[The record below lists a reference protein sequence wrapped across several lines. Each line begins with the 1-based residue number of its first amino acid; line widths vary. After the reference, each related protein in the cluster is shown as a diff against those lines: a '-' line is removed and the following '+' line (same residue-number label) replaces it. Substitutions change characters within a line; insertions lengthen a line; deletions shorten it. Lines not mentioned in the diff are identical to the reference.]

1 MRDLTRPFV
10 LVAPSVAAASEL
22 PRRLASAGRALVLYR
37 FPEPGPDHYRSGL
50 LDLARALAEPVL
62 LGRGLRAW
70 DYGHDTRLA
79 AKLLAG
85 DAEGGF
91 PLPPDVPRGPV
102 AAALA
107 RTLAELRLARVPPER
122 LEALAGR
129 ADVGADDAPRLRT
142 LARLFRAFSVERE
155 GKVADPA
162 SVLAAAH
169 EALGRADWL
178 KGAEILIVDDLEL
191 DEGEKEFLS
200 ALARAFPVRLLRR
213 EMPPSLLASSF
224 RAWAGKEGIVESA
237 WEDTPLALL
246 APPPLPAGLARV
258 RGGLFEP
265 PSGTP
270 ADDDSVEL
278 VTGPG
283 EAAEARAIARRL
295 LREAARGVPF
305 EEMAVL
311 LPRPDPYAPLFTDL
325 LGRLGIP
332 HQLHPSLPLRFGR
345 CARSLLLL
353 FRSRGLARQA
363 VMELLTFA
371 PIPFEIMLGEAVRAW
386 PSRWDQVSRD
396 AQIVSGL
403 ERWIIGLRSFAEL
416 EREGAGLDA
425 NPDRAERRLRTAAD
439 AEALLRMVELLALEL
454 DALSGEATWREW
466 SERLK
471 GVCERWVAPRGD
483 PDREREAVLRVLTEL
498 SGLSTIDA
506 RVAWSEVEAVVETR
520 FERKRLPLDPPGSG
534 AVHVGALDA
543 LAGLPF
549 RVVAIPGLGEGGY
562 PGVLRP
568 DPFLLD
574 PEREAL
580 AEAAPPPSAAP
591 PARKKTAGKAQLSLF
606 AEPGPARSGGALVTT
621 QDRLLEARRLFQR
634 AVGQARERLIL
645 TYPRADPRSGR
656 ERLPSLFFVAAASAR
671 AGRALSGSELEGLVR
686 EDVPDSLDAALDPGE
701 RDRLRVREGGQ
712 PAAEAIATGSIFFR
726 QSRWAVRGRWSNRLT
741 IYDGLLADLPEEARR
756 KLDPLSASGPI
767 SASRLATFSRCGFMY
782 LLQYVLRL
790 EPALEP
796 EERKRL
802 EPLERGDLFHRVAE
816 RFLRECRDRGELP
829 LQDAEATRTR
839 LIEMA
844 EEALAAHV
852 AGSPPRF
859 TLLWEREKT
868 RFRQTL
874 LGWLAREAAGNERA
888 MPAHFEVSF
897 GMGQSPSGG
906 EPHAPAPLTF
916 DLGDGRMLRMSGKI
930 DRIDR
935 RPDGTLV
942 LRDYKTGKAPK
953 DELGIFRGGKQL
965 QVPFYILAAAQL
977 FPDAPVVEAFL
988 DYVDGGRQVAVDP
1001 DVVRSEGFRAL
1012 LGGLVEAIGQGLFVQ
1027 EPSACPWCDFTAV
1040 CGPRP
1045 LLERRRQIKGSDPQL
1060 IRILRLRDMG

>member
-1 MRDLTRPFV
+1 MRDLSRPFV
-10 LVAPSVAAASEL
+10 LIAPSVAAALEL
-22 PRRLASAGRALVLYR
+22 PRRLASTGRALVLYR
-37 FPEPGPDHYRSGL
+37 FPEPGPDSGVL
-50 LDLARALAEPVL
+50 GLARALAEPLL
-62 LGRGLRAW
+62 LGRGLRDW
-70 DYGHDTRLA
+70 DYGHDARLA
-79 AKLLAG
+79 AKLLAE
-85 DAEGGF
+85 DPEGGF

-107 RTLAELRLARVPPER
+107 RTLAELRQAGVPPER

-129 ADVGADDAPRLRT
+129 ADVAVGDAPRLRT
-142 LARLFRAFSVERE
+142 LARLFRAFAAERE
-155 GKVADPA
+155 GRVADPTTI
-162 SVLAAAH
+162 LAAAH
-169 EALGRADWL
+169 EALGRTDWL
-178 KGAEILIVDDLEL
+178 QEAEILIVDDLEL
-191 DEGEKEFLS
+191 DEGEQEFLS

-213 EMPPSLLASSF
+213 EMPPGLLASSF
-224 RAWAGKEGIVESA
+224 RAWAGKAGILESA
-237 WEDTPLALL
+237 WEDTPLAPL
-246 APPPLPAGLARV
+246 APAPLPPGLARL
-258 RGGLFEP
+258 RAGLFEP
-265 PSGTP
+265 PSGPP

-283 EAAEARAIARRL
+283 EAAEARAITRRL

-305 EEMAVL
+305 EEMGVL

-325 LGRLGIP
+325 LARLGIP

-353 FRSRGLARQA
+353 FRCRGLPRAA

-371 PIPFEIMLGEAVRAW
+371 PIPFETMLGEAVRAW
-386 PSRWDQVSRD
+386 PSRWDQISRD

-416 EREGAGLDA
+416 EQEAAGRDA
-425 NPDRAERRLRTAAD
+425 NPDRAERRLRTVAD
-439 AEALLRMVELLALEL
+439 AEALLRVVELLALEL

-471 GVCERWVAPRGD
+471 GVCERWVAPQGET
-483 PDREREAVLRVLTEL
+483 DREREAVLRVLTEL

-506 RVAWSEVEAVVETR
+506 RVAWNEVQMVVEAR
-520 FERKRLPLDPPGSG
+520 FEHKRLPLDPPMSG

-580 AEAAPPPSAAP
+580 AEVGLSP
-591 PARKKTAGKAQLSLF
+591 PAGRAPRKKPEAKAQLSLF
-606 AEPGPARSGGALVTT
+606 AEPGGARPGGALATT

-634 AVGQARERLIL
+634 AVAQARERLIL
-645 TYPRADPRSGR
+645 SYPRADPRNGR

-671 AGRALSGSELEGLVR
+671 AGRPLAGNELERLVE
-686 EDVPDSLDAALDPGE
+686 EDVPESLDAALDPGE

-741 IYDGLLADLPEEARR
+741 VYDGLLADLPEEARR
-756 KLDPLSASGPI
+756 RLDPLSAPGPI
-767 SASRLATFSRCGFMY
+767 SASRLATFSRCGFLY
-782 LLQYVLRL
+782 LLQHVLRL

-816 RFLRECRDRGELP
+816 RFLRECRERGELP
-829 LQDAEATRTR
+829 LRDVEATRAR
-839 LIEMA
+839 LLEMA
-844 EEALAAHV
+844 EEALTAHV

-859 TLLWEREKT
+859 TVLWEREKA

-874 LGWLAREAAGNERA
+874 LGWLAREAAGSARA

-906 EPHAPAPLTF
+906 EPHAPLPLTF

-953 DELGIFRGGKQL
+953 DELGIFKGGKQL

-977 FPDAPVVEAFL
+977 FPNAPVVEAFL

-1001 DVVRSEGFRAL
+1001 EVVRSDGFRAL

-1027 EPSACPWCDFTAV
+1027 EPSACPWCEYTAV

>member
-1 MRDLTRPFV
+1 MRDLIGPFV
-10 LVAPSVAAASEL
+10 LVAPSVAAALEL
-22 PRRLASAGRALVLYR
+22 PRRLASTGRALVVYR

-50 LDLARALAEPVL
+50 LDLARALAEPIL

-70 DYGHDTRLA
+70 DYGHDARLA
-79 AKLLAG
+79 GKLLAG
-85 DAEGGF
+85 DGEGGF

-107 RTLAELRLARVPPER
+107 RTLAELRQAGVPPER

-129 ADVGADDAPRLRT
+129 ADVAAGDAPRLRT
-142 LARLFRAFSVERE
+142 LARLFRAFSAERE

-162 SVLAAAH
+162 TVLGAAH
-169 EALGRADWL
+169 EALGRTDWL

-191 DEGEKEFLS
+191 DEAEKAFLS

-213 EMPPSLLASSF
+213 ETPPGLLASSF
-224 RAWAGKEGIVESA
+224 RAWAGKEGIAELA
-237 WEDTPLALL
+237 WEDTPLAPL
-246 APPPLPAGLARV
+246 APPPPPAGLARL

-265 PSGTP
+265 PSGPP
-270 ADDDSVEL
+270 AEDDSVVL

-295 LREAARGVPF
+295 LSEAARGVPF
-305 EEMAVL
+305 DEMAVL

-353 FRSRGLARQA
+353 FHCRGLPRQA

-371 PIPFEIMLGEAVRAW
+371 PIPFETMLGEAVRAW
-386 PSRWDQVSRD
+386 PSRWDQISRD

-425 NPDRAERRLRTAAD
+425 NPDRAERRLRSATD

-498 SGLSTIDA
+498 SGLSAIDA
-506 RVAWSEVEAVVETR
+506 RVAWSEVEAVVEAR
-520 FERKRLPLDPPGSG
+520 FERKRLPLDPPASG

-549 RVVAIPGLGEGGY
+549 QVVAIPGLGEGGY

-580 AEAAPPPSAAP
+580 AAVALPPPAAPAPRKKTVEKAQLPLFGEPGPPPS
-591 PARKKTAGKAQLSLF
+591 GD
-606 AEPGPARSGGALVTT
+606 ALATT

-645 TYPRADPRSGR
+645 TYPRADPRNGR

-671 AGRALSGSELEGLVR
+671 AGRALSGIELERLVA
-686 EDVPDSLDAALDPGE
+686 EDVPDSLEAALDPGE

-712 PAAEAIATGSIFFR
+712 PAAEAIAMGSIFFR

-756 KLDPLSASGPI
+756 RLDPLSAPGPI
-767 SASRLATFSRCGFMY
+767 SASRLATFSRCGFLY
-782 LLQYVLRL
+782 LLQHVLRL

-816 RFLRECRDRGELP
+816 RFLRECRDKGELP
-829 LQDAEATRTR
+829 LKDVEATRTR

-859 TLLWEREKT
+859 TVLWEREKA

-874 LGWLAREAAGNERA
+874 LGWLVREVAGSGRA
-888 MPAHFEVSF
+888 TPAHFEVSF

-906 EPHAPAPLTF
+906 EPHAPDPLTF
-916 DLGDGRMLRMSGKI
+916 DLGDGRRLRMSGKI

-953 DELGIFRGGKQL
+953 DEMGIFRGGKQL

-988 DYVDGGRQVAVDP
+988 DYVDGGRQVGVDP
-1001 DVVRSEGFRAL
+1001 AVVRSEGFRSL

-1027 EPSACPWCDFTAV
+1027 EPTACPWCDFTAV